1 MEDTKI
7 IELLWQRSE
16 NGIDALQRKF
26 GKVLRKLTMNI
37 LNHEQDAEESVS
49 DTYLALWNAIPP
61 AKPDP
66 LSAFVYRIG
75 RNTALNRL
83 RNRTAQKRSAY
94 EVSLE
99 ELGDIF
105 PDSVLEEQIDAR
117 ELGRCINRF
126 LEELDKDSRRLF
138 LRRYW
143 FGDAVGQL
151 AAQEGLR
158 EGNVSVR
165 LHRIRSK
172 LKDYLIQEGFWHE
185 E

>member
-1 MEDTKI
+1 MEDLKI
-7 IELLWQRSE
+7 INLLWQRSE
-16 NGIDALQRKF
+16 KGIDALQKKF
-26 GKVLRKLTMNI
+26 GNVLMKLSMNI
-37 LNHEQDAEESVS
+37 LNHRQDAEESVS

-61 AKPDP
+61 AKPEP
-66 LSAFVYRIG
+66 LSSFVYKVG

-105 PDSVLEEQIDAR
+105 PGSVLEEQIDAR
-117 ELGRCINRF
+117 ELARCINCF
-126 LEELDKDSRRLF
+126 LEELDADSRRLF
-138 LRRYW
+138 VRRYW
-143 FGDAVGQL
+143 FGDTVGQL
-151 AAQEGLR
+151 ATREGIR

-165 LHRIRSK
+165 LHRIRAK
-172 LKDYLIQEGFWHE
+172 LKDYLIREGFWNE